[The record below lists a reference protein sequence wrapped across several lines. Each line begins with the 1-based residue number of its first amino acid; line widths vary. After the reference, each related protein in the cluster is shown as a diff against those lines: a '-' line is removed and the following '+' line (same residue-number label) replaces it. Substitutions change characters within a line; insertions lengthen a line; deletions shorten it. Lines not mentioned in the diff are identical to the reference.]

1 LSLHANRATM
11 SLLNMTREMFRKN
24 IEISRI
30 TKTYALLLMSGLS
43 KHDLSPL
50 VIEQCLHTQQA
61 DGGFVGNTDTIWN
74 IKLLEYFPEF
84 RTERDAAIRWLITDN
99 GVEAGFGRS
108 KRDMHRIPV
117 TGLALYMLPELAD
130 ERTLNWLEAAWLSEQ
145 NSLTYKAAFTL
156 LAFLGCSC
164 RPHQPSLLEETA
176 DWLLSQQQNNGGFA
190 PWRDHPV
197 GPNVYCTAV
206 AMLGLMITGNG
217 EYREAVA
224 RACAYLCT
232 TQLKSGI
239 WPYHEIED
247 GAAWG
252 LLALARSE
260 IFLNGT
266 Q

>member
-99 GVEAGFGRS
+99 GCRGR
-108 KRDMHRIPV
+108 
-117 TGLALYMLPELAD
+117 L
-130 ERTLNWLEAAWLSEQ
+130 W
-145 NSLTYKAAFTL
+145 
-156 LAFLGCSC
+156 
-164 RPHQPSLLEETA
+164 
-176 DWLLSQQQNNGGFA
+176 SQQAGHAPDTGDWASLVHAARTGGRANLELVGSRLGYRNKIPCTIQGCFHAACFPGLQLSPSPTLSSGRNGRLA
-190 PWRDHPV
+190 
-197 GPNVYCTAV
+197 
-206 AMLGLMITGNG
+206 
-217 EYREAVA
+217 
-224 RACAYLCT
+224 
-232 TQLKSGI
+232 
-239 WPYHEIED
+239 
-247 GAAWG
+247 
-252 LLALARSE
+252 ALATAEQRRICALERSPSGPKR
-260 IFLNGT
+260 LLHGSGHAGT
-266 Q
+266 DDHRKRRIS